1 MQSSAEEIRRL
12 RQQKRDLDKEIKRI
26 KEAEKLQAS
35 LSKWKEITD
44 LKNKIYNQIKS
55 NDVAKSWSLK
65 RLMAMQDYYTMQHP
79 TNSKLKT
86 SDENTQWVQDYIKNG
101 GAKSKLIET
110 ANKSRP
116 VAWSKMNPK
125 RGRKTKTSSSSTT
138 KTATPIRRQTG

>member
-1 MQSSAEEIRRL
+1 MQNSAEEIKKL
-12 RQQKRDLDKEIKRI
+12 RQSKRDIDKEIKRI

-35 LSKWKEITD
+35 LSKWKDITD

>member
-1 MQSSAEEIRRL
+1 MQNSAEEIKKL
-12 RQQKRDLDKEIKRI
+12 RQSKRDIDKEIKRI

-35 LSKWKEITD
+35 LSKWKDITD

-86 SDENTQWVQDYIKNG
+86 SDENTQWAQDYIKNG
-101 GAKSKLIET
+101 GAKSKLIEP
-110 ANKSRP
+110 ANRSRP
-116 VAWSKMNPK
+116 IAWSKMNPK

>member
-1 MQSSAEEIRRL
+1 MQNSADEIKKL
-12 RQQKRDLDKEIKRI
+12 RQSKRDIDKEIKRI

-125 RGRKTKTSSSSTT
+125 RGRKTKTSSSSTS

>member
-1 MQSSAEEIRRL
+1 MQNSAEEIKKL
-12 RQQKRDLDKEIKRI
+12 RQSKRDIDKEIKRI

-35 LSKWKEITD
+35 LSKWKDITD

-125 RGRKTKTSSSSTT
+125 RGRKTKTSSSSTS

>member
-1 MQSSAEEIRRL
+1 MSSSAEEIKKL
-12 RQQKRDLDKEIKRI
+12 RQSKRDIDKEIKRI
-26 KEAEKLQAS
+26 KEAEKLAES
-35 LSKWKEITD
+35 ISKWKEISD
-44 LKNKIYNQIKS
+44 IKNKIYNQIKNNS
-55 NDVAKSWSLK
+55 MTKNWSLK
-65 RLMAMQDYYTMQHP
+65 RLMSMQDYYTMQHP

-110 ANKSRP
+110 ANRSRP
-116 VAWSKMNPK
+116 IAWSKMNPK

>member
-35 LSKWKEITD
+35 LSKWKDITD

-86 SDENTQWVQDYIKNG
+86 SDENTQWVKDYIKNG

-110 ANKSRP
+110 ANRSRP
-116 VAWSKMNPK
+116 IAWSKMNPK
-125 RGRKTKTSSSSTT
+125 RGRKTKTSSSSTS

>member
-35 LSKWKEITD
+35 LSKWKEITN
-44 LKNKIYNQIKS
+44 LKNKIYAQIKS
-55 NDVAKSWSLK
+55 NDMTKSWSLK
-65 RLMAMQDYYTMQHP
+65 RLMSMQDYYTMQHP

-86 SDENTQWVQDYIKNG
+86 SDENTDWVQKYLKGG

-110 ANKSRP
+110 ANRSRP
-116 VAWSKMNPK
+116 IAWSKMNPK

>member
-35 LSKWKEITD
+35 LSKWKDITD

>member
-86 SDENTQWVQDYIKNG
+86 SDENTQLVQDYIKNG

-110 ANKSRP
+110 ANRSRP
-116 VAWSKMNPK
+116 IAWSKMNPK
-125 RGRKTKTSSSSTT
+125 RGRKTKTSSSSTS

>member
-86 SDENTQWVQDYIKNG
+86 SDENTDWVQKYLKGG

-110 ANKSRP
+110 ANRSRP
-116 VAWSKMNPK
+116 IAWSKMNPK
-125 RGRKTKTSSSSTT
+125 RGRKTKTSSSSTS

>member
-1 MQSSAEEIRRL
+1 MQNSAEEIKKL
-12 RQQKRDLDKEIKRI
+12 RQSKRDIDKEIKRI

-125 RGRKTKTSSSSTT
+125 RGRKTKTSSSSTS